1 MRTTYQAYMREV
13 TPSEEFCFALE
24 GRMKR
29 ALYAPKQRRTSRY
42 VAAAIAV
49 IVLFAAG
56 MAVIMNRPGTE
67 DNAARFAPVAGENSA
82 DDGVDAAAF
91 TADEMTEPAASNS
104 DGTGAVP
111 AKGIWIDTSEK
122 ALRDAEN
129 SIAVQMLKEDYSAD
143 RSYIGVDAV
152 IHFSANNR
160 DYELYH
166 VLDTGS
172 GAFTLSTNGIEPYP
186 YNTFGGEENAEAEAF
201 FEAEDAAK
209 DAYFVYMRVPA
220 VNE

>member
-1 MRTTYQAYMREV
+1 MRTTYQAYMREII
-13 TPSEEFCFALE
+13 PSEEFCSTLE
-24 GRMKR
+24 GKMKR
-29 ALYAPKQRRTSRY
+29 VLYASKQRRTPRY
-42 VAAAIAV
+42 VAAAIAA
-49 IVLFAAG
+49 IMLFGASI
-56 MAVIMNRPGTE
+56 AVIMNRPGTE
-67 DNAARFAPVAGENSA
+67 DNVIQFAPVMGENSA

-91 TADEMTEPAASNS
+91 TADEITEPVASNS
-104 DGTGAVP
+104 DETGVVS

-122 ALRDAEN
+122 ALHDAEN
-129 SIAVQMLKEDYSAD
+129 SIAIQMLKEDYSAD
-143 RSYIGVDAV
+143 CSYIRVDAV
-152 IHFSANNR
+152 IHFSANNK

-172 GAFTLSTNGIEPYP
+172 GAFTLSTTGIEPYP